1 MVRSTPHFFS
11 PRTEPALGVA
21 ISPRVGTPRTP
32 TTTRMKGSN
41 SMILRKYGIENK
53 KDLYNMSIAPGTNMK
68 TLAGQRIQITG
79 YLLTEDADRTTGE
92 MKKTLRVLDTDGKVI
107 GTTSSA
113 FIEGFEKYLE
123 FMDTDVVES
132 FEVGKK
138 LSKQGREYIVFIA

>member
-1 MVRSTPHFFS
+1 
-11 PRTEPALGVA
+11 
-21 ISPRVGTPRTP
+21 
-32 TTTRMKGSN
+32 
-41 SMILRKYGIENK
+41 MILRKYGIENK

-79 YLLTEDADRTTGE
+79 YLLTEDADRQTGE
-92 MKKTLRVLDTDGKVI
+92 MKKTLKVLDTDGKVI

-132 FEVGKK
+132 FEIGKK
-138 LSKQGREYIVFIA
+138 LSKAGREYIVFIA